1 MKRPA
6 KSGAKKTARSDTVG
20 DLAEY
25 NRKRDFKKT
34 SEPAGGKAAAAE
46 AKPAAK
52 RPKAAAEKVRAPSR
66 AKAPAKRAKK

>member
-6 KSGAKKTARSDTVG
+6 KRGGVTKTAKSDSVG

-34 SEPAGGKAAAAE
+34 SEPAGGGG
-46 AKPAAK
+46 
-52 RPKAAAEKVRAPSR
+52 
-66 AKAPAKRAKK
+66 

>member
-6 KSGAKKTARSDTVG
+6 KKGGTKTAARSDSVG

-34 SEPAGGKAAAAE
+34 TEPAGGSVKE
-46 AKPAAK
+46 AGG
-52 RPKAAAEKVRAPSR
+52 RV
-66 AKAPAKRAKK
+66 